1 MSGID
6 LILGFL
12 LPSDSREEC
21 LGDLYE
27 GYFLLREKR
36 KSKFVSILIT
46 IWRAML
52 LILAALQMRWDDI
65 TSSKKEV
72 QHTLDAE
79 HSRHHK
85 NADCRS
91 DSSKPSLQVVYSSK
105 KERVIRGLVAYDLGA
120 EQHSILSSKF
130 LKYFLLAMFGFAIAY
145 VLSMTFGAA
154 HITAI
159 LLPLFLNWVLR
170 LGLILLCLI
179 AVTVIL
185 ESFVR

>member
-27 GYFLLREKR
+27 GYFLLREKG

-65 TSSKKEV
+65 NSSKKEV
-72 QHTLDAE
+72 QHTLDTE
-79 HSRHHK
+79 HSHHHK
-85 NADCRS
+85 NTDCRS
-91 DSSKPSLQVVYSSK
+91 NSLKPSLQVVYSSK
-105 KERVIRGLVAYDLGA
+105 KDRVIRELITYNLGA
-120 EQHSILSSKF
+120 EQHSILSSKL
-130 LKYFLLAMFGFAIAY
+130 LKYFLLSIFGLVITHI
-145 VLSMTFGAA
+145 LSMAFGTL
-154 HITAI
+154 HIVALILPLRFDWFCRLGII
-159 LLPLFLNWVLR
+159 LLFL
-170 LGLILLCLI
+170 LLM
-179 AVTVIL
+179 AV
-185 ESFVR
+185 SAQ